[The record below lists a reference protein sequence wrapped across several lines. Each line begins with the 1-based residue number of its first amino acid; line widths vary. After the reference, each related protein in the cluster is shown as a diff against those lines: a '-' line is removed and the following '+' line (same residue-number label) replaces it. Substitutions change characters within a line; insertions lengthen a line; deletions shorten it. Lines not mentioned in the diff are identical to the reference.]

1 MKSALHSRPVF
12 HIPENELEF
21 QVSRS
26 GGPGGQHV
34 NKTSTRV
41 EVWWNVAASPS
52 FATDQ
57 KDRLLLKLA
66 TRLDRGGRLRVVSG
80 ASRSQLQNRKEVTA
94 RLERLVNAAL
104 VVPKPR
110 KRTRP
115 TRAARER
122 RLADKKAHAVK
133 KERRKRPSDD

>member
-1 MKSALHSRPVF
+1 MRSAPHSRPAFSVPQ
-12 HIPENELEF
+12 HELEY

-34 NKTSTRV
+34 NKASTRV
-41 EVWWNVAASPS
+41 EVWWDVAASS
-52 FATDQ
+52 SLGDEQ
-57 KDRLLLKLA
+57 KARLLAKLA
-66 TRLDRGGRLRVVSG
+66 AKLDGSGRLRVVSG

-94 RLERLVNAAL
+94 RLERMVNAAL

-110 KRTRP
+110 KRTKP

-122 RLADKKAHAVK
+122 RLADKKAHAAK
-133 KERRKRPSDD
+133 KERRKRPNDD

>member
-1 MKSALHSRPVF
+1 MKSALHSRPAC

-41 EVWWNVAASPS
+41 EVWWDVAASPS

-66 TRLDRGGRLRVVSG
+66 ARLDRSGRLRVVSG

-122 RLADKKAHAVK
+122 RLADKKAHAAK